1 MNNWNQI
8 SSIVDRV
15 LELNPDERTGFVNKV
30 CKDDPV
36 LKTSVTNFLK
46 NIDSSEGLWE
56 KMFESGSALADEIT
70 TLDVEFDTSPFHPPL
85 EQAGPY
91 KIIRHIARGGMGNV
105 YLAERSDG
113 QLNRKVAVKI
123 LRHELSSENYIRR
136 FSSERNIL
144 SGLEHPNIARLYDVG
159 VTEDN
164 RPYLVMEYVNGLPVT
179 TYCNDTNATLSEKL
193 DLFRQVCKAVE
204 FAHRNLIV
212 HRDLKPDNIL
222 VKPDGTVKI
231 LDFGI
236 AKIINDDLSPEMLVQ
251 TRENQQM
258 LSLQYAA
265 PEQVTLEK
273 ITTAT
278 DVYALGLLLYEI
290 ITGRQ
295 PFNMKRKNLKEAEQ
309 IIRFEEPKKPSTII
323 PDTRLARKVRGD
335 LDAIILKAIRK
346 EPDYRYVTADQLIHD
361 ISRYQTHLPVNARSE
376 SVRYHF
382 SKFARRNKG
391 VLSSLLLVVFII
403 FGFASFHL
411 SEIEK
416 QKDIALA
423 GQQQAEFVTSYLTN
437 LFQSASPTANQGDTL
452 SVFKLLDIG
461 KEGLSELDDGFRAK
475 PNLLTAFAD
484 SYLNLGNYDEA
495 IIIYKQAYEI
505 TRATHGVSEE
515 LAVSA
520 IRIGKAYVAQR
531 TFDKAIL
538 YFEEAQDIMDSMGG
552 DFNHLRSGFLHTYGA
567 AISEVGE
574 TERSIAILEE
584 AMVMHAEHDQQS
596 ATVMNIKRA
605 LAKAYQ
611 HNERYEE
618 SEKLYQEILHIHG
631 QNNDLYST
639 YNDLGYLMVLQDRP
653 AEAVEYY
660 LKSLDG
666 HQIIYGENHPQTLM
680 VMGNLAGAYADNEQH
695 ELAEYMLLQRIPI
708 IRQRYG
714 DEHWRVGAAID
725 GMGRYYISTN
735 SFERAEEMFNQS
747 VSIYKQALGP
757 AHSWTVVT
765 SVFLAYCKAVNG
777 STEESDSIFRESYA
791 TLSSNSAAFNY
802 YEDYMYGRLLTFLT
816 MHPMDTWHEEIA
828 LLEELMR

>member
-15 LELNPDERTGFVNKV
+15 LELNPDERTGFVNKL

-179 TYCNDTNATLSEKL
+179 TYCNDTNATLNEKL

-323 PDTRLARKVRGD
+323 PDPRLARKVRGD

-695 ELAEYMLLQRIPI
+695 ELAESMLLQRIPI

-816 MHPMDTWHEEIA
+816 MHPMETWHEEIA